1 MKHTNRRLL
10 AMLLALVMSVACLVS
25 PAMANPAEAHSHET
39 STNAFKV
46 EEQYVT
52 PDGETLTVPTQKDTT
67 ETRIMVAVEDGMTT
81 FLETSD
87 LELAVA
93 AADEQKA
100 EYYAA
105 ESAIAT
111 ALGEE
116 IEIDRYFSLVFNG
129 FSFTGESWMIDAINE
144 IDGLTA
150 MEVMEFQLV
159 EPEDEDTSIDLTP
172 SMATSTSMTGATIAW
187 DLGYTGEGMVVGVI
201 DTGIKQ
207 THEAF
212 NVMPEGAKIDQKYLE
227 DIFAKYGSLMHG
239 QNPEGAYYNA
249 KMPYNWD
256 YWDDDHIPNH
266 TNSNHGSHVAGIVA
280 GNNGADFK
288 GVAPD
293 AQIIS
298 LQVFNSGGGAA
309 VDDMLAAMEDA
320 VYLGV
325 DAINMSLGIANGFET
340 YSWPM
345 DFAPV
350 YEALEKA
357 GVAVCVAAGNDAHAY
372 ISTMFG
378 NWNNYVWQWSS
389 LNPDN
394 SLMGTP
400 GTYVGSFTVGNTTN
414 LARTGGGCTIYYKG
428 VALNVTPTFA
438 TTEGQLFFDAIP
450 AGVYDLVNCGSGSA
464 DEIAAAGD
472 VTGKILLMQKTGYS
486 TKIKSAVS
494 AGAAGVL
501 FYDHLNT
508 GIGSFNPS
516 SKKIPVGIISY
527 EDGTAIITDMG
538 SGNVVQITL
547 KTGGGT
553 VDYSKVTM
561 VDSSSWGPN
570 VTLTMKP
577 DIAAPGNSIL
587 SVDGT
592 ATKEDNAYSKKTGTS
607 MATPAIAGGVL
618 LMKQHLKTMFPEATA
633 TELTELAYAFMMSTA
648 GMASAFVRQQ
658 GAGVMDLDNATK
670 TKAYLTTTEN
680 TRPKLELDDSATG
693 EFDISFQVHNVD
705 TIDKT
710 YRIGYAA
717 LTEKTFTM
725 EYEGYHSSRQ
735 PIRKWQ
741 TAELSKRWGYWLVN
755 PTPETVT
762 LCDGTLMNVA
772 QWCTLEGERDITVK
786 AGETLTVNLT
796 LKAGPELLA
805 YFAENCPDGMYLEG
819 WFKLIDKSSANV
831 VDLSIPYL
839 GFVGDW
845 DYPAVIDDG
854 WWWQDEF
861 GVNNMAQM
869 YNSNINGGVFLGYGD
884 AEQGMGLNYYWDA
897 TGETYLADRNA
908 ISPND
913 DGMLDAITTLE
924 FSLLRQPRRVRMYIE
939 YEDGTILPIYDK
951 SYSFRKETHPV
962 GMATSGGGLGYSGL
976 YWDYRADELEEN
988 ETATYVVE
996 AYLDRD
1002 EFTLEGNK
1010 RAVLEIP
1017 FYKDTTAPVVTAI
1030 DGGVEILDA
1039 NYVAYYAIYT
1049 DARHTNLVFEDG
1061 VFAMERGVKETYKTD
1076 LNKYFVAVADY
1087 ARNEAFYY
1095 VEDGVAYKLDG
1106 EGFDHGRTIMGETW
1120 RTYAGQSDYENTFA
1134 WYSINENLDRMP
1146 KQLTPIT
1153 NTSDDL
1159 EAGIAASDIVAVG
1172 KAANGTVYASS
1183 LGGLYTFNPETLE
1196 KDLIARYSYEGER
1209 VSAMLAFDVAPG
1221 TNELYGVISH
1231 SGNAMSKC
1239 YFVSIDPETA
1249 ELTHLWEIK
1258 FSRYKYAFD
1267 FYDSD
1272 TIIMKQMY
1280 SKSEMGFE
1288 LINVDGTSEGI
1299 IDKGWAIKN
1308 SSGGNAKTTLGGHV
1322 GYASSLLYDGDN
1334 NVVYMGGSWSYSYDD
1349 RGYTHVVAK
1358 VDLETGNVSYMQ
1370 TGMNGGI
1377 GLMSLYFLE
1386 DVMDV
1391 PEQEHITYI
1400 KEVVEGD
1407 CLTEGYTLRVCAE
1420 CGKEFKENVTE
1431 AKGHDYEAV
1440 VTAPTCTTLGYTTY
1454 TCKVCGDSYKD
1465 DYTPNTDH
1473 VYGEWETVTAPTCN
1487 AKGQEK
1493 RTCVCGA
1500 AEYRDTDKTGHNY
1513 ESVVTAPTCTTLG
1526 YTTYTC
1532 TVCGD
1537 TYKSDFVETIGHKYT
1552 EEVVA
1557 PTCTDMGYTI
1567 FTCHCGHRYE
1577 GNFVAP
1583 TGHKFGEWTV
1593 TKEATCVENGEETRT
1608 CACGETET
1616 RSTFKADHK
1625 YEATVIEPT
1634 CTEVGYTNHICT
1646 VCGHNYITDLTQ
1658 PTGHD
1663 YEATVT
1669 APTCTEDGY
1678 TTYTCTVCGESYVD
1692 DIVPATGHTFGEWV
1706 LTTEPGCTEAGEE
1719 TRYCADCDATETREV
1734 APVCPAEKFSDVD
1747 TKQWYHEGVCYVI
1760 RNGLMNGKSETVFAP
1775 NANLTRAELVT
1786 VLYRMAGEP
1795 SVEDLEHPF
1804 ADVADDTWYT
1814 DAVIWAYNAEVVKG
1828 ISNTAFAPNANITR
1842 EQIATILYR
1851 YAGAEEV
1858 EEDAL
1863 ADFADADKVN
1873 NYAVDAMNWAVSVG
1887 LINGMDDATL
1897 APQGNATRA
1906 QIATILMRYCE
1917 G

>member
-39 STNAFKV
+39 STNAFMV

-105 ESAIAT
+105 ENAIAT

-129 FSFTGESWMIDAINE
+129 FSFTGESWMIDTINE

-159 EPEDEDTSIDLTP
+159 EPEDEDTSIDLSPAMST
-172 SMATSTSMTGATIAW
+172 ATDMVGAIHTW
-187 DLGYTGEGMVVGVI
+187 DLGYTGKGMVVGVI

-266 TNSNHGSHVAGIVA
+266 TQSNHGSHVAGIVA

-345 DFAPV
+345 NFEPV
-350 YEALEKA
+350 YTALEKA
-357 GVAVCVAAGNDAHAY
+357 GVAVCVAASNDAHAY
-372 ISTMFG
+372 ISTAFG
-378 NWNNYVWQWSS
+378 NWNNYIWQWHSI
-389 LNPDN
+389 NPDN
-394 SLMGTP
+394 GLIGTP
-400 GTYVGSFTVGNTTN
+400 GTYVGSFTVGNTENTTRSTQN
-414 LARTGGGCTIYYKG
+414 ILKVGSMEIGMLDAYYPQYAKPFDDLA
-428 VALNVTPTFA
+428 
-438 TTEGQLFFDAIP
+438 
-450 AGVYDLVNCGSGSA
+450 AGEYDFVYAGSGSTA
-464 DEIAAAGD
+464 DFTNAGSLS
-472 VTGKILLMQKTGYS
+472 GKIALVIRS
-486 TKIKSAVS
+486 
-494 AGAAGVL
+494 
-501 FYDHLNT
+501 
-508 GIGSFNPS
+508 
-516 SKKIPVGIISY
+516 
-527 EDGTAIITDMG
+527 
-538 SGNVVQITL
+538 
-547 KTGGGT
+547 
-553 VDYSKVTM
+553 SKVTFSTQATNAKNAGAIGIVVFNNVSGVLDVANPRSDIFYGTLSKAEGEAILEAM
-561 VDSSSWGPN
+561 GDTNTCKVTLSHDFSFKGARMADSSSWGP
-570 VTLTMKP
+570 TAQLHMKP
-577 DIAAPGNSIL
+577 DISAPGSKIV

-592 ATKEDNAYSKKTGTS
+592 KNKADNAYTTKTGTS
-607 MATPAIAGGVL
+607 MATPAIAGGTL
-618 LMKQHLKTMFPEATA
+618 LMKQHLKTIFPNATA

-648 GMASAFVRQQ
+648 GEANAFVRQQ
-658 GAGVMDLDNATK
+658 GAGVMDLVNATG
-670 TKAYLTTTEN
+670 TKAYLTTTEGK
-680 TRPKLELDDSATG
+680 RPKLEVGDNANG
-693 EFDISFQVHNVD
+693 EFALSFQIHNTDTVD
-705 TIDKT
+705 RT
-710 YRIGYAA
+710 YDIGFTT
-717 LTEKTFTM
+717 LTEDTFTM
-725 EYEGYHSSRQ
+725 VYEGYHSARQ
-735 PIRKWQ
+735 ANRTWQ
-741 TAELSKRWGYWLVN
+741 TAELAKRWGYWLVN

-762 LCDGTLMNVA
+762 LCAGSAKNVTN
-772 QWCTLEGERDITVK
+772 WCTLEGDKTVTVK
-786 AGETLTVNLT
+786 AGETITVNLT
-796 LKAGPELLA
+796 LKAGAKLKE
-805 YFAENCPDGMYLEG
+805 YFAQNCPDGMYMEG
-819 WFKLIDKSSANV
+819 WVKLTDKTAENAV
-831 VDLSIPYL
+831 NLSIPYL
-839 GFVGDW
+839 GFYGDW
-845 DYPAVIDDG
+845 DYPAIIDDG

-884 AEQGMGLNYYWDA
+884 AEQGLGLNYYWDA
-897 TGETYLADRNA
+897 TGEVYLADRNA
-908 ISPND
+908 ISPNG
-913 DGMLDAITTLE
+913 DGMLDAVTTVE
-924 FSLLRQPRRVRMYIE
+924 MSLLRQPRRMNFYLE
-939 YEDGTILPIYDK
+939 YEDGSTQSIYDK

-962 GMATSGGGLGYSGL
+962 GSVTSGGGLGYSGL
-976 YWDYRADELEEN
+976 YWNYEANELEEN
-988 ETATYVVE
+988 ETVYYVVE
-996 AYLDRD
+996 AYLDHD
-1002 EFTLEGNK
+1002 GFELKDNK
-1010 RAVLEIP
+1010 RAVLRIP

-1030 DGGVEILDA
+1030 DGGVEIQDS

-1049 DARHTNLVFEDG
+1049 DARHTDLVFEDG

-1106 EGFDHGRTIMGETW
+1106 EGFDHGRTIIGETW
-1120 RTYAGQSDYENTFA
+1120 RTYASQSDHEDTFA

-1159 EAGIAASDIVAVG
+1159 EAGVAASDIVAVG

-1183 LGGLYTFNPETLE
+1183 MGGLYTFNPETLE

-1272 TIIMKQMY
+1272 TIIMKQTY

-1288 LINVDGTSEGI
+1288 LINVDGTSEGV
-1299 IDKGWAIKN
+1299 IDKGWAIK
-1308 SSGGNAKTTLGGHV
+1308 SKSGGNAKTTLSGHV
-1322 GYASSLLYDGDN
+1322 GYASSLLYDDDN

-1391 PEQEHITYI
+1391 PEQEHICYI

-1420 CGKEFKENVTE
+1420 CGKEFKENITE

-1440 VTAPTCTTLGYTTY
+1440 VTEPTCTTLGYTTY

-1465 DYTPNTDH
+1465 DYTPTTDH

-1513 ESVVTAPTCTTLG
+1513 EAVVTAPTCTTLG

-1583 TGHKFGEWTV
+1583 TGHKFGSWTV
-1593 TKEATCVENGEETRT
+1593 TKEATCTAYGEETRT

-1616 RSTFKADHK
+1616 RATPKADHVF
-1625 YEATVIEPT
+1625 EDVVTAPT
-1634 CTEVGYTNHICT
+1634 CTEVGYTNHVCT

-1663 YEATVT
+1663 YEAVTT
-1669 APTCTEDGY
+1669 APTCTEEGY

-1692 DIVPATGHTFGEWV
+1692 DIVPATGHTFGHWV

-1734 APVCPAEKFSDVD
+1734 APVCPAEKFTDVD

-1786 VLYRMAGEP
+1786 VLYRMAGSP

-1828 ISNTAFAPNANITR
+1828 ISDTAFAPNANITR

-1863 ADFADADKVN
+1863 ADFTDAGKVN
-1873 NYAVDAMNWAVSVG
+1873 AYAVDAMNWAVSVG
-1887 LINGMDDATL
+1887 LINGVAEGEL